1 MILELISRLLEVY
14 NSSIFLELL
23 ALDTTII
30 TIIISLIILILIYN
44 YYD

>member
-14 NSSIFLELL
+14 NLSIFLELL
-23 ALDTTII
+23 VLDTTII
-30 TIIISLIILILIYN
+30 TLIISLIILILIYN